1 MDPLHKGPRR
11 DRRKKKSVAAAP
23 GASAEK
29 PADPT
34 DVKGIDHER
43 LKKIA
48 KLKKAVEDGT
58 YRVSNEEVARKLIE
72 HMLEP
77 KD

>member
-1 MDPLHKGPRR
+1 MERFHKAPPA
-11 DRRKKKSVAAAP
+11 DRRKKKSAAADP

-34 DVKGIDHER
+34 DVKGIDHDR
-43 LKKIA
+43 RKKIA